1 MADTLNIGINVVAG
15 PAKKALNDTAKATD
29 KVTESLGRAQESAD
43 KVGNQFN
50 KTGVKLNKF
59 GKGVA
64 QQVGYQVA
72 DFSVQ
77 LTGGTNALQA
87 FGQQGSQMLAVFGPI
102 GSLLGAAVAI
112 LAAVGVTAQK
122 SGMFMLGAGEQSEKA
137 AKSIEELGK
146 SVSTLDG
153 ILDTSLSSSLKT
165 LEEDFGGFNQ
175 NVIDAT
181 TNLRQLALETA
192 QINLGKGATET
203 LKAMSDLEK
212 KSSSLQLVLRGLRET
227 SGLAP
232 ENELAGI
239 KKLGFETKKQAEE
252 FIAQQQRMGRAFAAL
267 RESVTVDQFTA
278 LGKELSILAGMYP
291 EQRSLL
297 IALANESLKMAKAL
311 SGPQVEAYKSASDS
325 AKEYTDTLDKLRKE
339 QAKELEEEGVS
350 IDAALQKIQLQT
362 DQIGIQLDLFGKSK
376 EAIKEQVDFLAI
388 KAALIDKIGRE
399 LLPKEISDI
408 REGLKLRRQEA
419 ELLAKTTENI
429 KADED
434 RRKQHINAENKFH
447 KERIKAQ
454 EKVNDLINSGFRTA
468 GDAIAG
474 LISGT
479 TTWRQALQSVLTKVI
494 DIVFNMDKIGAS
506 GRGGGGGSIF
516 GQLISGAASFL
527 PSLFGGSVG
536 LPPSAG
542 PGPSGGIGGRFL
554 HTGGTIGRGDVSL
567 PGLRSDERMIIG
579 QTGERILSRGQTAQ
593 AGGGGVV
600 VNQTIN
606 LSTGVQQTVRAEVM
620 SLAPQIAAQAKAAV
634 LDAKKR
640 GGGFGAA
647 FA

>member
-1 MADTLNIGINVVAG
+1 MVSDLNVSVNVVAG
-15 PAKKALNDTAKATD
+15 PAKRALNETAKATD
-29 KVTESLGRAQESAD
+29 KVTESLGRAQKSANNMGD
-43 KVGNQFN
+43 QFN
-50 KTGVKLNKF
+50 KTGVKVNKF

-64 QQVGYQVA
+64 QQFGYQIA

-122 SGMFMLGAGEQSEKA
+122 SGMFMLGAGEQSKKA
-137 AKSIEELGK
+137 AKSIEELGT
-146 SVSTLDG
+146 SVSTLGG

-203 LKAMSDLEK
+203 LKAMSDLED
-212 KSSSLQLVLRGLRET
+212 KSLKLQRVLRALREG
-227 SGLAP
+227 SGVAP

-239 KKLGFETKKQAEE
+239 KKLGLATKKQAEE
-252 FIAQQQRMGRAFAAL
+252 FIEQQQRMGRAFAAL

-278 LGKELSILAGMYP
+278 LGKELSTLAGLYP

-297 IALANESLKMAKAL
+297 IGLANEALKMAKAL
-311 SGPQVEAYKSASDS
+311 AGPQVEAYKAASDS
-325 AKEYTDTLDKLRKE
+325 AKGYTDTLDKLRKE
-339 QAKELEEEGVS
+339 QAKALEEEGAS

-362 DQIGIQLDLFGKSK
+362 DQLGIQLDLFGKSK
-376 EAIKEQVDFLAI
+376 EAIKEQVDFLAM
-388 KAALIDKIGRE
+388 KAALIDKIGRQ

-408 REGLKLRRQEA
+408 RKGLKLRREQA
-419 ELLAKTTENI
+419 ELLAKMTESI
-429 KADED
+429 KADEA
-434 RRKQHINAENKFH
+434 RRKGHVNAEGKFH

-454 EKVNDLINSGFRTA
+454 EKVNDLINSGFQTA
-468 GDAIAG
+468 SNAIAG

-479 TTWRQALQSVLTKVI
+479 STWRQALQSVLTKVI

-506 GRGGGGGSIF
+506 GGGGGGGSIF

-527 PSLFGGSVG
+527 PSLFGPS

-579 QTGERILSRGQTAQ
+579 QTGERVLSRGQTAQ